1 MSIRA
6 DIGGI
11 DDSKA
16 CNIRY
21 IERYNVRERKK
32 KGKEGSKLPFMSG
45 TTYNVRVNY
54 NSEIKGN
61 FVRLPPSIAETLWM
75 SGSTIQSFKFRLGS
89 DFYISW
95 DGLESNAGG
104 DDSIEINPLL
114 AKALHLPLGQTIELN
129 IEPLELDS
137 DIFIREVH
145 AKPLT
150 SSDWEIAELNS
161 EYLQNTIL
169 TQTKLVSRGG
179 IITCS
184 IGDIGCS
191 FRIVDILP
199 KHLKVGLLHEGSL
212 VIIEP
217 KERNRGIKDAQMGT
231 PWKVLP
237 PQTKRG
243 LCWNYFDSAFSV
255 DRETVIY
262 LPDNEVEEGIGIL
275 SAILPNGLNLSRT
288 RVNDKVK
295 FADNK
300 TIPVTRQI
308 AVYVKGVSEHFPFSL
323 PSGHILLT
331 QYVWNLLG
339 LQNVSFP
346 NNGTLFQLSYVREA
360 QFSDEEVY
368 VKLYH
373 TVSGPEND
381 KDRCQLEN
389 ELETSLRNESCLLTN
404 HSLMDMGQDSIFFDI
419 SDSRGNTINHV
430 PVDSPVSTVHNIQ
443 FLHFYNILYEGKSL
457 ESTHPLSKPDTNVQP
472 EKRFIEYNDNL
483 QRIIDEL
490 TFPTAYSPAIV
501 IEGEYGMGKTTLVQK
516 ISSTLISKYRYHTV
530 YIDCERISDP
540 FNYEKVRDF
549 IGLQVI
555 DRAYWHR
562 PSVIILDNA
571 DFIFGSLQ
579 GSENDGAGHNAE
591 VSSDRDDDDGYSGR
605 ITRFFLEK
613 LSLAN
618 HKEENPGI
626 KVIFSCSKGRNLNR
640 KFHESHL
647 LGETWSLKPLDTKE
661 RSRFLEAVIESNK
674 LVLDPTSLEVRDI
687 ALETEGY
694 SPADLTNLIKTL
706 VYSYGHMSP
715 ISFDDFQK
723 AKESFTPIFLQKADL
738 SNSENRALKQ
748 KYKWDQIGGL
758 NDAKKLLLETL
769 EWPVKYA
776 AIFKH
781 CPLRLRSGILIYGY
795 PGCGKTLLANTVA
808 AQCDLHFISVK
819 GPEVLNKYIGAS
831 EENIR
836 NLFERA
842 QSVKPCV
849 LFFDEFESIAAR
861 RGHDS
866 TGVTDRVVNQ
876 LLTQMDGVEGLDGVF
891 VMAATSRPD
900 LLDPALLRPGRL
912 DKSVFCDLPDET
924 ERLDILY
931 KNWSSSM
938 GDAKFEANE
947 VTQKDLILREVARLT
962 AGFSGA
968 DLQRVCYNSY
978 LRGVHRKLDEL
989 KCDATKSPGVTA
1001 ADDVTDLEF
1010 STINV
1015 SRDDVKEAESLGRR
1029 IKRALGDDDMVDG
1042 NRAPGESEEG
1052 GSRASE
1058 NSTTRVITIRP
1069 DDILESCKET
1079 NPSISAKERARLSM
1093 IYEKFSGG
1101 GTGNNTT
1108 DETPTEDYKDLP
1120 VGVRLSL
1127 K

>member
-1 MSIRA
+1 
-6 DIGGI
+6 
-11 DDSKA
+11 
-16 CNIRY
+16 
-21 IERYNVRERKK
+21 
-32 KGKEGSKLPFMSG
+32 MSG
-45 TTYNVRVNY
+45 TTYNVRINY

-95 DGLESNAGG
+95 DGLESNTDG

-114 AKALHLPLGQTIELN
+114 AKALHLPLGQGIELSV
-129 IEPLELDS
+129 EPLELDR
-137 DIFIREVH
+137 DIFIKEVH

-150 SSDWEIAELNS
+150 SNDWEIAELNS

-169 TQTKLVSRGG
+169 TQTKLVSKGG
-179 IITCS
+179 VITCS

-199 KHLKVGLLHEGSL
+199 KNLKVGLLHEGSL
-212 VIIEP
+212 VVIEP
-217 KERNRGIKDAQMGT
+217 KERDRGIKNAQMGT

-237 PQTKRG
+237 PLTKRG
-243 LCWNYFDSAFSV
+243 LCWNLFDDAFSD
-255 DRETVIY
+255 DRETAIY
-262 LPDNEVEEGIGIL
+262 LPDNEVEEEIGIL
-275 SAILPNGLNLSRT
+275 SAVLPNGLNPSQAG
-288 RVNDKVK
+288 VNDKVK
-295 FADNK
+295 LLDNK
-300 TIPVTRQI
+300 TISVTRQI
-308 AVYVKGVSEHFPFSL
+308 AVYVRKVSEHFPFSL

-339 LQNVSFP
+339 LQNVDSP
-346 NNGTLFQLSYVREA
+346 NNGTLFQLSFVREA
-360 QFSDEEVY
+360 QNSNEEVY
-368 VKLYH
+368 AKLYH
-373 TVSGPEND
+373 ISSKLEND
-381 KDRCQLEN
+381 SDRRQLEN
-389 ELETSLRNESCLLTN
+389 KLETSLRNDSCLLTN
-404 HSLMDMGQDSIFFDI
+404 HSLINTDQDSIFFDI
-419 SDSRGNTINHV
+419 SDSRGNTINYV
-430 PVDSPVSTVHNIQ
+430 PVCSPISTAQSIK
-443 FLHFYNILYEGKSL
+443 FLHFYGLLYEGKPP
-457 ESTHPLSKPDTNVQP
+457 ESTHPLSKSGTNVQP
-472 EKRFIEYNDNL
+472 EKRFIEWNDNL
-483 QRIIDEL
+483 QHIIDEL
-490 TFPTAYSPAIV
+490 TFPTAYNTAIV

-516 ISSTLISKYRYHTV
+516 ISTTLISKYRYHTV

-540 FNYEKVRDF
+540 FNYAKVRDF

-571 DFIFGSLQ
+571 DFIFGSAR
-579 GSENDGAGHNAE
+579 GSENDDANHNAE
-591 VSSDRDDDDGYSGR
+591 VSSDGDDNGYSR
-605 ITRFFLEK
+605 KIASFFLEK

-618 HKEENPGI
+618 SKEENPCI
-626 KVIFSCSKGRNLNR
+626 KVIFSCSKGRNLNK

-647 LGETWSLKPLDTKE
+647 LGETWTLKPLDTRE

-674 LVLDPTSLEVRDI
+674 LILDPTSLEVRDI
-687 ALETEGY
+687 ALDTEGY
-694 SPADLTNLIKTL
+694 SPADLKNLIKALIYT
-706 VYSYGHMSP
+706 YGHSES

-723 AKESFTPIFLQKADL
+723 TKENFTPVFLQNANL
-738 SNSENRALKQ
+738 SNSESRALKQ

-758 NDAKKLLLETL
+758 NDAKRLLLETL

-776 AIFKH
+776 AIFKN

-808 AQCDLHFISVK
+808 AQCNLHFISVK

-912 DKSVFCDLPDET
+912 DKSVFCDLPDEA

-938 GDAKFEANE
+938 GDAKFEDNE
-947 VTQKDLILREVARLT
+947 VDQKDTILREVARLT

-968 DLQRVCYNSY
+968 DLQRVCYNGY
-978 LRGVHRKLDEL
+978 LRGVHRKLEEL
-989 KCDATKSPGVTA
+989 KCDTKKLPEVTVGN
-1001 ADDVTDLEF
+1001 DVTQLEF

-1015 SRDDVKEAESLGRR
+1015 PRDDVKEVELLGKR
-1029 IKRALGDDDMVDG
+1029 IKRALGGDDVVDG
-1042 NRAPGESEEG
+1042 KSTPRKSEES
-1052 GSRASE
+1052 GSRVSE
-1058 NSTTRVITIRP
+1058 SSTARVITVRSE
-1069 DDILESCKET
+1069 DILESCKET
-1079 NPSISAKERARLSM
+1079 NPSISAKERARLSV
-1093 IYEKFSGG
+1093 IYEKFRRGS
-1101 GTGNNTT
+1101 TGDNTT
-1108 DETPTEDYKDLP
+1108 DETSTEDYENSP